1 MTLAISLIVYILTLI
16 AFARVAKDESIDFNK
31 KLTLKEKIIISI
43 WFALFL
49 SSQVL
54 VITSAYSW
62 LVLGKF

>member
-1 MTLAISLIVYILTLI
+1 MVLTISLIVYIATLI

-43 WFALFL
+43 WFSLFL
-49 SSQVL
+49 SSQVFI
-54 VITSAYSW
+54 VTESYSW